1 MTTLTAGARQISLS
15 DPVCMA
21 IVNVTPDSFSDG
33 AQFSAD
39 PSAKTF
45 KPDLSKILIA
55 IERMV
60 NEGATFIDIGGEST
74 RPGAAAVGEAE
85 ELDRVIPVVE
95 AVRANL
101 DVCISVDTSSP
112 TTMLAAVSAGAE
124 MINDVRAL
132 LRPGALAV
140 AASTDA
146 AICVMHM
153 QGQPDT
159 MQEAVSYDNV
169 VDEVT
174 QFLSLRLQ
182 ACLDAGVSRDRLL
195 ADPGFGFGKKVE
207 HNYSLLKNLS
217 HLAVLDV
224 PLLVGISRKSM
235 LGAVTNRSVDERLA
249 GSIAAIMPAL
259 AAGAK
264 IIRAHDVAATM
275 DAIRVHCAYQN
286 PLQAVMYD

>member
-1 MTTLTAGARQISLS
+1 MTILKAGARQISLS

-21 IVNVTPDSFSDG
+21 IVNITPDSFSDG

-45 KPDLSKILIA
+45 KPDIAKILNA

-60 NEGATFIDIGGEST
+60 EEGATFIDIGGEST
-74 RPGAAAVGEAE
+74 RPGAIAVGEAE
-85 ELDRVIPVVE
+85 ELDRVIPVIE
-95 AVRANL
+95 AVQQNL
-101 DVCISVDTSSP
+101 DVCISVDTSNP
-112 TTMLAAVSAGAE
+112 TVMLAATNAGAE

-132 LRPGALAV
+132 TRAGALE
-140 AASTDA
+140 AAAKTDA

-153 QGQPDT
+153 QGQPAY
-159 MQEAVSYDNV
+159 MQDAASYDNV
-169 VDEVT
+169 VDEVA
-174 QFLSLRLQ
+174 QFLTLRLQ
-182 ACLDAGVSRDRLL
+182 ACVAAGIGRERLL
-195 ADPGFGFGKKVE
+195 ADPGFGFGKTQQ

-217 HLAVLDV
+217 QLASVNV
-224 PLLVGISRKSM
+224 PLLVGVSRKSM
-235 LGAVTNRSVDERLA
+235 LGAATNRPVDQRLA
-249 GSIAAIMPAL
+249 ASIAAIMPAL

-286 PLQAVMYD
+286 PLQAVFYD

>member
-1 MTTLTAGARQISLS
+1 MTTLRAGARQISLS

-39 PSAKTF
+39 PSAKIF
-45 KPDLSKILIA
+45 KPDLPKILIA

-140 AASTDA
+140 AANTDA

-174 QFLSLRLQ
+174 QFLSRRLQ

>member
-1 MTTLTAGARQISLS
+1 MTILIAGARQISLS
-15 DPVCMA
+15 APVCMA

-39 PSAKTF
+39 STATTF
-45 KPDLSKILIA
+45 KPDLPKILAA
-55 IERMV
+55 IESMV
-60 NEGATFIDIGGEST
+60 KEGATFIDIGGEST
-74 RPGAAAVGEAE
+74 RPGATLVGEAE

-112 TTMLAAVSAGAE
+112 GVMRAAVNAGAE

-132 LRPGALAV
+132 SRPGALE
-140 AASTDA
+140 AAAQTNA

-153 QGQPDT
+153 QGQPGS
-159 MQEAVSYDNV
+159 MQEVVAYDNV

-174 QFLSLRLQ
+174 QFLQQRLH
-182 ACLDAGVSRDRLL
+182 ACMDLGIARTRLL
-195 ADPGFGFGKKVE
+195 ADPGFGFGKKAE
-207 HNYSLLKNLS
+207 HNFMLLKNLS
-217 HLAVLDV
+217 QLAVLQV
-224 PLLVGISRKSM
+224 PLLVGVSRKSM
-235 LGAVTNRSVDERLA
+235 LGVVTGRSVDQRLA
-249 GSIAAIMPAL
+249 ASIAAIMPAM

-264 IIRAHDVAATM
+264 VIRAHDVAATM

-286 PLQAVMYD
+286 PEQAAAHD

>member
-1 MTTLTAGARQISLS
+1 MTILKAGARQISLS
-15 DPVCMA
+15 TPVCMA

-39 PSAKTF
+39 STATTF
-45 KPDLSKILIA
+45 KPDVPKILAA

-60 NEGATFIDIGGEST
+60 ADGATFIDIGGEST

-85 ELDRVIPVVE
+85 ELDRVIPVIE
-95 AVRANL
+95 AVRENL

-112 TTMLAAVSAGAE
+112 AVMLAAVNAGAE

-132 LRPGALAV
+132 GRPGALE
-140 AASTDA
+140 AAAKTDA

-159 MQEAVSYDNV
+159 MQEAVVYDDV
-169 VDEVT
+169 VEEVT
-174 QFLSLRLQ
+174 QFLQSRLQ
-182 ACLDAGVSRDRLL
+182 ACIDSGILRNRLL

-207 HNYSLLKNLS
+207 HNFVLLKNLAQLS
-217 HLAVLDV
+217 ILEV
-224 PLLVGISRKSM
+224 PLLVGVSRKSM
-235 LGAVTNRSVDERLA
+235 LGAVTNRPVDQRLA
-249 GSIAAIMPAL
+249 ASIAAIMPAL

-264 IIRAHDVAATM
+264 VIRAHDVAATM

-286 PLQAVMYD
+286 PQ